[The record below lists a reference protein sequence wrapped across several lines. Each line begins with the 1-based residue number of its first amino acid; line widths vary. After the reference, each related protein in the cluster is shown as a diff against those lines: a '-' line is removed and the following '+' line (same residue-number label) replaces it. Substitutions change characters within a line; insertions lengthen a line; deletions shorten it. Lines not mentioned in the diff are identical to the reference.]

1 MLLALAPMKDVT
13 DLAFLNTLKDL
24 NSLPDYFITEY
35 FRTVA
40 HHKKMSPYILRSI
53 DENPTGRPIY
63 GQLVGHEPEYLAR
76 DAQVL
81 MEHACAGVDLNMGCP
96 APKITGSGA
105 GSALPYNAAKSASDM
120 RSRTG
125 IAYASGECS
134 ASAKL
139 PSSST
144 VTSPLTSPADA
155 ATIILCVPLAVNQP
169 PRFAE

>member
-96 APKITGSGA
+96 APIVCRRNAGGGICRRITG
-105 GSALPYNAAKSASDM
+105 K
-120 RSRTG
+120 
-125 IAYASGECS
+125 
-134 ASAKL
+134 K
-139 PSSST
+139 
-144 VTSPLTSPADA
+144 
-155 ATIILCVPLAVNQP
+155 
-169 PRFAE
+169 